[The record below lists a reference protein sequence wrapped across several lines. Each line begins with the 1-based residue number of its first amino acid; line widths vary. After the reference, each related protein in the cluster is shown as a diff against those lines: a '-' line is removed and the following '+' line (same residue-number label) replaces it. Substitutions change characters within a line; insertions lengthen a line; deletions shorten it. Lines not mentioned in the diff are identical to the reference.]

1 MLLRIFMG
9 TGDEMMP
16 KRSHAGSNIA
26 LRVANAMQKMGIEG
40 LPRNYE
46 LVYEVYSGN
55 NPELVRDFMA
65 IGQFKPQAA
74 LDEVGRKYL
83 PHHHEAGVLARQ
95 ASSFRDEMSNFM
107 NLLQQ
112 ERSALD
118 DYGRVVVEAKT
129 EMAYGANNDRT
140 ALRQSMETLRHATE
154 DQVQRNAELAETVAA
169 QSKTVD
175 GLRRELAD
183 FEAAKFADPLTG
195 LSNLRAFNKALARV
209 YASPG
214 MPLLCGVAL
223 GAVDENSLPGEV
235 ASSIVELATRHAG
248 SILAQ
253 SATGTDLVAR
263 LDGSHFG
270 FVFYTSDENEVTR
283 LLNLLRVSVRNSR
296 LIHPK
301 TGRDFGSPT
310 MSFGL
315 CMSGLAANAEQLMA
329 ATRRALTTAKISGNR
344 VSVYSETTSETI
356 NKDWMLYRA

>member
-1 MLLRIFMG
+1 MS
-9 TGDEMMP
+9 
-16 KRSHAGSNIA
+16 KRSHGGNNIA
-26 LRVANAMQKMGIEG
+26 MRIAGAMQKMGIEG

-65 IGQFKPQAA
+65 IGQFKPQVA

-95 ASSFRDEMSNFM
+95 ASTFRDEMSNFM

-129 EMAYGANNDRT
+129 EMAYGAGNDRT
-140 ALRQSMETLRHATE
+140 ALRQSMETLRNATE
-154 DQVQRNAELAETVAA
+154 NQVQRNAELADSVAE
-169 QSKTVD
+169 QSRAVD
-175 GLRRELAD
+175 SLRRELAD

-209 YASPG
+209 YSSPD

-223 GAVDENSLPGEV
+223 GAIDESALPGDAT
-235 ASSIVELATRHAG
+235 ASLVELATRHAG
-248 SILAQ
+248 SILAK
-253 SATGTDLVAR
+253 AAAGTDLVAR

-270 FVFYTSDENEVTR
+270 FVFYTSDEGEAAR

-296 LIHPK
+296 LINPK
-301 TGRDFGSPT
+301 TGRDLGSPT

-315 CMSGLAANAEQLMA
+315 CMTSFASNAEQLMA
-329 ATRRALTTAKISGNR
+329 AVRRALTTARIAGNR
-344 VSVYSETTSETI
+344 VSVYGETASEAV